1 MMLGVQLHISSVQ
14 ELVEQVASVEN
25 NTHSSMRKPKY
36 GLWTSSWR
44 EETQDSGWVE
54 WCRYEE
60 FDDPGKQQWFLLTPK
75 AESRLY
81 VIDCYSDLQR
91 LVDTYI
97 WESPEAKQLGNSHL
111 RKYYTGIDFE
121 RLSQDYDGLH
131 LTKKGNNRLHLSY
144 PLDLNAWD
152 SESTVWFRWC
162 FTKIE
167 KIAPVIAQL
176 EAIRGE

>member
-1 MMLGVQLHISSVQ
+1 MLGVQLHISCVQ
-14 ELVEQVASVEN
+14 ALAEQVASVEN
-25 NTHSSMRKPKY
+25 NTRSSIRKPKY

-54 WCRYEE
+54 WCRWEE
-60 FDDPGKQQWFLLTPK
+60 FDDPDKQQWFLLTPK
-75 AESRLY
+75 ADSKLY
-81 VIDCYSDLQR
+81 VIDCYADLQR

-131 LTKKGNNRLHLSY
+131 LTKKGNNRL
-144 PLDLNAWD
+144 
-152 SESTVWFRWC
+152 WFRWC